1 MTSRMGQVLLRV
13 ATSAVLLA
21 AVTVGCSQIEDTPPQ
36 SEAQPDPPRPSPTTP
51 EPATPE
57 PEAPTE
63 QHIDPRGEPTR
74 VVIPAI
80 DVDVDLVRL
89 GLQADGAMQVPDFG
103 LAGWYTEGP
112 KPGRAGPAVIAAHV
126 DSRAGPDVF
135 YRLGDLTVGDEIHV
149 IYDSGDDVTFLV
161 DWSEKTP
168 KDQLPVD
175 TIWPTTNDR
184 LLTLITCGG
193 EFDRTERHYEDNLI
207 VYTTLLSRPS
217 GESSRAPLVVRGTTE
232 PAPKP

>member
-1 MTSRMGQVLLRV
+1 MGQVLLRV

-21 AVTVGCSQIEDTPPQ
+21 AVTAGCSQIDDTPPL
-36 SEAQPDPPRPSPTTP
+36 SEAQPDPPRPPPTTLEPEPATPEP

-63 QHIDPRGEPTR
+63 QHVDPRGEPTR

-80 DVDVDLVRL
+80 DVDVELVRL
-89 GLQADGAMQVPDFG
+89 GLEADGSMQVPDFG

-112 KPGRAGPAVIAAHV
+112 EPGRAGPAVIAAHV

-135 YRLGDLTVGDEIHV
+135 YRLGDLTVGDEIQV
-149 IYDSGDDVTFLV
+149 FYDSGDDVTFRV
-161 DWSEKTP
+161 DSSEQTP
-168 KDQLPVD
+168 KDELPVS
-175 TIWPTTNDR
+175 TIWPATNDR

-193 EFDRTERHYEDNLI
+193 EFDRTVRHYDDNVI
-207 VYTTLLSRPS
+207 VYTTLLN
-217 GESSRAPLVVRGTTE
+217 GN
-232 PAPKP
+232 